1 MEAIMDFVIYHDGKN
16 WCLANDLLSVSASAI
31 DALDAELTRVMRQ
44 QGLIKTGE
52 RKKVRMLFD
61 NSTLPPVIR
70 QYAQHYF
77 NRVVE
82 IEG

>member
-1 MEAIMDFVIYHDGKN
+1 METTMDFVIYHDGRN
-16 WCLANDLLSVSASAI
+16 WCLANDQLRVFAPAI

-44 QGLIKTGE
+44 QGHIKAGE
-52 RKKVRMLFD
+52 RKKVRMLYD
-61 NSTLPPVIR
+61 YSTLPPVIR

>member
-1 MEAIMDFVIYHDGKN
+1 MEFVIYHDGQN
-16 WCLANDLLSVSASAI
+16 WCLTNDRLRLSAPTIA
-31 DALDAELTRVMRQ
+31 ALDAELIRVMRRD
-44 QGLIKTGE
+44 GAVKKGE

-77 NRVVE
+77 NRVLEVT
-82 IEG
+82 G